1 MRPILLLLLFGL
13 CTVQAF
19 GQVQKSTFDLFGD
32 AKPEPAEKA
41 YKQVTEGTLLTIDL
55 EELKALREAAP
66 NYFNIDIP
74 LTNGN
79 SLELHLGKIN
89 IFAEGFKLETSSGS
103 RTSDIDLGVHYKGV
117 VAGHSGSLVTVSVYE
132 QELVAVFSDGRH
144 SYELAKLNDKADRYI
159 LYRTVDLAERLKKQL
174 LQFECHTETEGR
186 DLPDY
191 ADDQLFGVSDNRNG
205 CKVIQVY
212 LVADFSYYTVCGSD
226 VTETSNRLTAVF
238 AQTMTIYTAE
248 SINMVTSGIFIWDTN
263 DNAFDEGAD
272 SETQRNQFRDYYNS
286 TGAGWPGDLA
296 QLISGTTVSATGGGG
311 IAFFDGLCTSDS
323 YALTR
328 AGGSSPILD
337 WTMYS
342 RFVKVLTHE
351 IGHNL
356 NSRHTH
362 ACVWNGDGTTIDD
375 YGNVSP
381 GGNPYEDAEGGACLE
396 EPYKL
401 NVFPTIMS
409 YFDSRNHGTFNMTN
423 GMGTQPGNVMRNY
436 VMNAGCL
443 DDGSNVPPVAR
454 CQDVTVQLDVNG
466 NGSTTAAAVDDGS
479 YDACGGLQPLVLS
492 QTSFT
497 CADVGQNPEIL
508 TVTDLDGNS
517 SLCALTVTVEDNVAP
532 SAECQNVT
540 VQLNANGDGST
551 SVAAVNDGS
560 SDACGIQ
567 SLVLSQSSFNCS
579 HVGNNAETLT
589 ITDVNG
595 NSDICNFFVTVED
608 NVPPEALCQN
618 VTIQLDAN
626 GDASTSTA
634 VVDIGSNDAC
644 GIASLALSQTDF
656 DCDEVG
662 GNPETLTVT
671 DVNGNGSV
679 CNFTVTV
686 EDNIKPT
693 AVCFDPTVALQPNG
707 LYTLQLSDIFDDV
720 NSSDNCSISSADF
733 PGVTYTCDDAY
744 LTFPVVLTVEDPSGN
759 TDDCTAMVTVEIG
772 TALPPEWTAND
783 IGDQG
788 DGSFYEYDPCVND
801 DPSLGDFTIGTGG
814 YNLIPQN
821 SDNLAF
827 ASVPLCGNGG
837 IQARIRDV
845 VGGYA
850 GLMIRESSDPG
861 SKMYAM
867 YSNLTNLLRREIRYT
882 QNGPRNSN
890 LFYASFPKWLRL
902 TRQGDLIRAFY
913 SNSNGGSWIL
923 FHQAYLPMS
932 SCVEMGLAVFSTDP
946 FGDATAVIGEVRYMS
961 QGGSLAMP
969 NTMAW
974 EAESAPVTKAGIF
987 PNPVRD
993 AFTLQFSR
1001 PLAAEGQAAL
1011 LNEFGQ
1017 RITQQ
1022 PLVEGETE
1030 LDWDAA
1036 SLPAGLYFLEVF
1048 TEDGYREV
1056 LKVVRQ

>member
-1 MRPILLLLLFGL
+1 M
-13 CTVQAF
+13 AAY
-19 GQVQKSTFDLFGD
+19 GQEQKSTFDLFGD
-32 AKPEPAEKA
+32 GKPKPAEET
-41 YKQVTEGTLLTIDL
+41 YEQVTGGTLLTIDL

-66 NYFNIDIP
+66 NHFSIDLP
-74 LTNGN
+74 QADGS
-79 SLELHLGKIN
+79 SLELHLGKVN
-89 IFAEGFKLETSSGS
+89 IFAEDFKVETSFSS
-103 RTSDIDLGVHYKGV
+103 RTEEVDLGVHYKGI
-117 VAGHSGSLVTVSVYE
+117 VAGHSSSLVTVSVYE
-132 QELVAVFSDGRH
+132 QQLVALFSDGRH
-144 SYELAKLNDKADRYI
+144 NYELAKLKSEADRYI
-159 LYRTVDLAERLKKQL
+159 LFRTADLKERLKEQL
-174 LQFECHTETEGR
+174 LQFNCHIETEGR
-186 DLPDY
+186 DLPEY
-191 ADDQLFGVSDNRNG
+191 TEDQLFGVSDSRGG
-205 CKVIQVY
+205 CQVIQVY

-226 VTETSNRLTAVF
+226 LTETANRLTAVF
-238 AQTMTIYTAE
+238 AQTMNIYNAE
-248 SINMVTSGIFIWDTN
+248 NINMVMSGMFIWTSD
-263 DNAFDEGAD
+263 DNAFEED
-272 SETQRNQFRDYYNS
+272 SSAAFQRNQFRDYYNT

-296 QLISGTTVSATGGGG
+296 QLISGTSTFGTGASG

-328 AGGSSPILD
+328 AGGSSPIVD

-356 NSRHTH
+356 DSRHTH

-375 YGNVSP
+375 YGNVDP
-381 GGNPYEDAEGGACLE
+381 MGVVVDEPEGESCLDT
-396 EPYKL
+396 PYKL
-401 NVFPTIMS
+401 GVFPTIMS
-409 YFDSRNHGTFNMTN
+409 YFDSFGHGTFNMTN

-454 CQDVTVQLDVNG
+454 CQDVTVQLNSSG

-479 YDACGGLQPLVLS
+479 YDACGSLQPLVLS

-497 CADVGQNPEIL
+497 CADVGENTEFL
-508 TVTDLDGNS
+508 TVTDLDGNIS
-517 SLCALTVTVEDNVAP
+517 FCFLTVTVEDNVAP

-551 SVAAVNDGS
+551 SLAAVNDGS

-567 SLVLSQSSFNCS
+567 SLVLSQVNFNCS
-579 HVGNNAETLT
+579 NVGNNAETLT
-589 ITDVNG
+589 VTDVNG
-595 NSDICNFFVTVED
+595 NSDICNFTVAVED
-608 NVPPEALCQN
+608 NVAPEALCQD
-618 VTIQLDAN
+618 VTLQLDAN
-626 GDASTSTA
+626 GDASTSVA
-634 VVDIGSNDAC
+634 AVDIGSNDAC
-644 GIASLALSQTDF
+644 GINSLVLSQAGF

-662 GNPETLTVT
+662 GNSETLTVT
-671 DVNGNGSV
+671 DVNGNVSV

-693 AVCFDPTVALQPNG
+693 AVCFNPTVALQPDG

-772 TALPPEWTAND
+772 TALPPQWTAND

-788 DGSFYEYDPCVND
+788 DGSFYEYDPCIND
-801 DPSLGDFTIGTGG
+801 NPDLGDFTIGTGG

-827 ASVPLCGNGG
+827 VSVPLCGNGG

-861 SKMYAM
+861 SKMYAV

-882 QNGPRNSN
+882 QNGPRSSN
-890 LFYASFPKWLRL
+890 NFYASFPEWLRL
-902 TRQGDLIRAFY
+902 TRQGDLLRAFY
-913 SNSNGGSWIL
+913 RNTSGGGWVL

-932 SCVEMGLAVFSTDP
+932 NCVEMGLAVFSTDP
-946 FGDATAVIGEVRYMS
+946 FGDATAVIGEVRYLS
-961 QGGSLAMP
+961 QGGSFAVP
-969 NTMAW
+969 NTMEW
-974 EAESAPVTKAGIF
+974 TAESAPVIKAGIL

-993 AFTLQFSR
+993 AFTLQFSQ
-1001 PLAAEGQAAL
+1001 PLAAEGQATL

-1022 PLVEGETE
+1022 PLMEGETE
-1030 LDWDAA
+1030 LEWSAA

>member
-1 MRPILLLLLFGL
+1 MRPIFLLLLFGF
-13 CTVQAF
+13 CTMPTF
-19 GQVQKSTFDLFGD
+19 GQEQKPTFDLFGD
-32 AKPEPAEKA
+32 SKPEPAEKA

-191 ADDQLFGVSDNRNG
+191 TDDQLFGVSDNRNG

-497 CADVGQNPEIL
+497 CAEVGENTEFL
-508 TVTDLDGNS
+508 TITDLDGNIS
-517 SLCALTVTVEDNVAP
+517 YCFLTVTVEDNIPP
-532 SAECQNVT
+532 SAQCQNVT
-540 VQLNANGDGST
+540 VQLNANGNGSIT
-551 SVAAVNDGS
+551 AAAVNNGS

-567 SLVLSQSSFNCS
+567 SVSLSQTSFGCAE
-579 HVGNNAETLT
+579 VGSNLETLT
-589 ITDVNG
+589 VVDVNG
-595 NSDICNFFVTVED
+595 NLSTCNT
-608 NVPPEALCQN
+608 
-618 VTIQLDAN
+618 
-626 GDASTSTA
+626 
-634 VVDIGSNDAC
+634 
-644 GIASLALSQTDF
+644 
-656 DCDEVG
+656 
-662 GNPETLTVT
+662 
-671 DVNGNGSV
+671 
-679 CNFTVTV
+679 TVTV
-686 EDNIKPT
+686 EDNIKPVP
-693 AVCFDPTVALQPNG
+693 VCFDPTVELQPNG
-707 LYTLQLSDIFDDV
+707 LYTLLQSDIYDAI
-720 NSSDNCSISSADF
+720 NSSDNCSIASVDF

-744 LTFPVVLTVEDPSGN
+744 QTFPVVVTIEDPSGN
-759 TDDCTAMVTVEIG
+759 TGQCTAMVTVEIG

-788 DGSFYEYDPCVND
+788 DGSFYEYDPCIND
-801 DPSLGDFTIGTGG
+801 NPDLGDFTIGTGG
-814 YNLIPQN
+814 YNLIPQD

-827 ASVPLCGNGG
+827 ASVPLCGDGG

-861 SKMYAM
+861 SKMYAV

-882 QNGPRNSN
+882 QNGPRSSN
-890 LFYASFPKWLRL
+890 TSYASFPEWLRL
-902 TRQGDLIRAFY
+902 TRQGDLLRAFY
-913 SNSNGGSWIL
+913 RNSSGGSWVL

-932 SCVEMGLAVFSTDP
+932 NCVEMGLAVFSTDP
-946 FGDATAVIGEVRYMS
+946 FGNATAVIGEVRYLS

-969 NTMAW
+969 NTMEW
-974 EAESAPVTKAGIF
+974 TAESAPVIKAGIL

-1001 PLAAEGQAAL
+1001 PLVAEGQATL

-1017 RITQQ
+1017 LIARQ
-1022 PLVEGETE
+1022 PIMEGETE
-1030 LDWDAA
+1030 LDWNAA